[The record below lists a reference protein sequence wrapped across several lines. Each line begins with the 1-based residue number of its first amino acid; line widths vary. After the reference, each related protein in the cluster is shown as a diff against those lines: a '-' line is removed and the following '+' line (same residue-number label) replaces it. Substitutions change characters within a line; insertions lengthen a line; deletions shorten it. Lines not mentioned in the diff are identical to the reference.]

1 MQLGGEGCRGRLPV
15 YYIIIFYNKLPLLEC
30 WRCSQSAVMNPRR
43 LLWLTSLALVGCLNP
58 QDVHNSVKGDDK
70 ATISVGAAQRSIKVG
85 MTGAGVAEALGSP
98 NILSTDEEGR
108 EVWIYDRVTSSVR
121 ATAANGPLTLLV
133 GGSAV
138 AAERSQST
146 LTIIVKF
153 DKAGK
158 VRDLAYHTSKF

>member
-1 MQLGGEGCRGRLPV
+1 MR
-15 YYIIIFYNKLPLLEC
+15 PLVPAAIAAC
-30 WRCSQSAVMNPRR
+30 
-43 LLWLTSLALVGCLNP
+43 LLAGCLNP
-58 QDVHNSVKGDDK
+58 QDVHNSVRGDDK

-85 MTGAGVAEALGSP
+85 MPNSGVAEALGSP
-98 NILSTDEEGR
+98 NIVSTDEEGR

-121 ATAANGPLTLLV
+121 ATAANGPLTLFV
-133 GGSAV
+133 GGGAA

>member
-1 MQLGGEGCRGRLPV
+1 
-15 YYIIIFYNKLPLLEC
+15 
-30 WRCSQSAVMNPRR
+30 MNPARFLFLSPA
-43 LLWLTSLALVGCLNP
+43 LLLVGCLNP

-70 ATISVGAAQRSIKVG
+70 ATISVGAAQRSVKVG
-85 MTGAGVAEALGSP
+85 MTNAAVAEALGSP

-121 ATAANGPLTLLV
+121 ATSANGPLTLFV
-133 GGSAV
+133 GGSAA

>member
-1 MQLGGEGCRGRLPV
+1 MR
-15 YYIIIFYNKLPLLEC
+15 PLFPAAIAAC
-30 WRCSQSAVMNPRR
+30 V
-43 LLWLTSLALVGCLNP
+43 LAGCLNP
-58 QDVHNSVKGDDK
+58 QDVHNGVRGDDK

-85 MTGAGVAEALGSP
+85 MPNSGVAEALGSP
-98 NILSTDEEGR
+98 NIVSTDEEGR

-121 ATAANGPLTLLV
+121 ATAANGPLTLFV
-133 GGSAV
+133 GGGAA

>member
-1 MQLGGEGCRGRLPV
+1 
-15 YYIIIFYNKLPLLEC
+15 
-30 WRCSQSAVMNPRR
+30 
-43 LLWLTSLALVGCLNP
+43 
-58 QDVHNSVKGDDK
+58 
-70 ATISVGAAQRSIKVG
+70 
-85 MTGAGVAEALGSP
+85 
-98 NILSTDEEGR
+98 
-108 EVWIYDRVTSSVR
+108 VTSSVR
-121 ATAANGPLTLLV
+121 ATSANGPLTLLV

>member
-1 MQLGGEGCRGRLPV
+1 MR
-15 YYIIIFYNKLPLLEC
+15 PLFPAAIAAC
-30 WRCSQSAVMNPRR
+30 
-43 LLWLTSLALVGCLNP
+43 LLAGCLNP
-58 QDVHNSVKGDDK
+58 QDVHNSVRGDDK

-85 MTGAGVAEALGSP
+85 MPNSGVAEALGSP
-98 NILSTDEEGR
+98 NIVSTDEEGR

-121 ATAANGPLTLLV
+121 ATAANGPLTLFV
-133 GGSAV
+133 GGGAA

>member
-1 MQLGGEGCRGRLPV
+1 MNPARL
-15 YYIIIFYNKLPLLEC
+15 LLLSPLL
-30 WRCSQSAVMNPRR
+30 
-43 LLWLTSLALVGCLNP
+43 LVGCLNP

-85 MTGAGVAEALGSP
+85 MTNAAVAEALGSP

-108 EVWIYDRVTSSVR
+108 EVWIYDRVPSSVR
-121 ATAANGPLTLLV
+121 ATSANGPLTLFV

>member
-1 MQLGGEGCRGRLPV
+1 MACGLAGSGEVSRGMHPAR
-15 YYIIIFYNKLPLLEC
+15 LPLL
-30 WRCSQSAVMNPRR
+30 
-43 LLWLTSLALVGCLNP
+43 LALSALTGCLNP
-58 QDVHNSVKGDDK
+58 RDVHDSVRGDDK

-85 MTGAGVAEALGSP
+85 MPNAGVAEALGSP
-98 NILSTDEEGR
+98 NIVSTDEEGR

-121 ATAANGPLTLLV
+121 ATAANGPLTLFV
-133 GGSAV
+133 GGGAA

-153 DKAGK
+153 DKTGK

>member
-1 MQLGGEGCRGRLPV
+1 MHLARLS
-15 YYIIIFYNKLPLLEC
+15 LL
-30 WRCSQSAVMNPRR
+30 
-43 LLWLTSLALVGCLNP
+43 LALGALTGCLNP
-58 QDVHNSVKGDDK
+58 RDVHDSVRGDDK

-85 MTGAGVAEALGSP
+85 MPNAGVAEALGSP
-98 NILSTDEEGR
+98 NIVSTDEEGR

-121 ATAANGPLTLLV
+121 ATAANGPLTLFV
-133 GGSAV
+133 GGGAA